1 MVSPYSRGSLALVA
15 GVALVVALLAAAC
28 ATDRRAAV
36 SPPPSNAAGAR
47 TLPADRGAAI
57 VYVALGDST
66 VEGVGA
72 TSRSRNYVSR
82 LHERLRAVYPAARVA
97 NLGAGGATSA
107 DVRARQLDR
116 AIELRP
122 QLVTLAIGPNDIT
135 TEVPL
140 AAYAQNLET
149 ILGRL
154 RRETAA
160 VVVVNLI
167 PDLAVTPRF
176 RGSRLREAIG
186 RQTIAFNEALERASR
201 THGAELVNLYTVS
214 QREVPL
220 RPELMSADGYHPSD
234 AGYEFWAE
242 LVWTGVEARM
252 PDPR

>member
-1 MVSPYSRGSLALVA
+1 MVSPNPRGSFTLVA
-15 GVALVVALLAAAC
+15 AAALVVALLAAAC
-28 ATDRRAAV
+28 ATERPAAT
-36 SPPPSNAAGAR
+36 PPATDAAGVR
-47 TLPADRGAAI
+47 TLPSDRGAAI

-82 LHERLRAVYPAARVA
+82 LHERLRAVYPAARVT
-97 NLGAGGATSA
+97 NLGVGGATSA

-122 QLVTLAIGPNDIT
+122 HLVTLAIGPNDIT

-154 RRETAA
+154 SRETAA

-176 RGSRLREAIG
+176 RGSQHREAVG
-186 RQTIAFNEALERASR
+186 RLTIAFNEALERKSR
-201 THGAELVNLYTVS
+201 AHEAELVDLYAAS

-220 RPELMSADGYHPSD
+220 RPELLSADGYHPSD
-234 AGYEFWAE
+234 AGYALWAE
-242 LVWTGVEARM
+242 LVWAGVEARIA
-252 PDPR
+252 RR